1 MRAPDRLLVLLLSLA
16 TLVTLATCQAPH
28 DRRAEANPLGLRGT
42 VPFQPLEK
50 VPLALPDTRDRVW
63 DFRAETDGEVALL
76 FFGYTFCP
84 DICAIHMATLAA
96 ALREVPP
103 EVRRRVATVFV
114 TVDPARDTPERLA
127 GWLAA
132 FDSSFVGLRGTEE
145 EISSALAFY
154 GYSPPE
160 TSGEEI
166 GYTVSHPALVY
177 AFTPDG
183 LGRALYGPETPPAVW
198 VHDLPILAGAGA
210 AGTAGAGAGRGAGA
224 AATGAGAG
232 FGASGAGAGAGAGAG
247 GGGGGGAAATAP
259 ASVSIRATTVC
270 TATVCPSWTTI
281 SASTPAVGAGISA
294 STLSV
299 EISKMGSSRFTASP
313 TFFIHRDKVP
323 SAMDS
328 PIWGMITSTRAMGV
342 FLRESSGFGY
352 RGEVYPRRGGLVKG
366 RGSRVK
372 SRRSKVGGPPP
383 RPSLDLRP
391 STFDLS
397 TPPTSARPA
406 PRRWSGGGR
415 SPPGPARRGA
425 ARRAPP
431 PAAPGR
437 RATRRRAR

>member
-183 LGRALYGPETPPAVW
+183 LERALYGPETPPAVW
-198 VHDLPILAGAGA
+198 AHDLPILAGAGA
-210 AGTAGAGAGRGAGA
+210 TGTAATPVAEAPTVLARAGGIEVLDALVPRPPTAATTAVYMTLRNVGAEPDTLLGIETAAAERATLHDMLLEGGVMRMAPLAGGIVLPPGATVRLEPGARHGMLEGLSGLPEPGGTVTIVLRLARAGAL
-224 AATGAGAG
+224 
-232 FGASGAGAGAGAGAG
+232 
-247 GGGGGGAAATAP
+247 
-259 ASVSIRATTVC
+259 TV
-270 TATVCPSWTTI
+270 
-281 SASTPAVGAGISA
+281 
-294 STLSV
+294 
-299 EISKMGSSRFTASP
+299 
-313 TFFIHRDKVP
+313 
-323 SAMDS
+323 
-328 PIWGMITSTRAMGV
+328 
-342 FLRESSGFGY
+342 
-352 RGEVYPRRGGLVKG
+352 
-366 RGSRVK
+366 
-372 SRRSKVGGPPP
+372 
-383 RPSLDLRP
+383 
-391 STFDLS
+391 
-397 TPPTSARPA
+397 
-406 PRRWSGGGR
+406 
-415 SPPGPARRGA
+415 PARVVRYEDV
-425 ARRAPP
+425 
-431 PAAPGR
+431 GR
-437 RATRRRAR
+437 